1 MRSFFKLDR
10 EKNLNYVESLQIVSS
25 LSKLFSE
32 NDTPFLHYRV
42 MENLFCQCFQAENL
56 SRSDTAYDAKI
67 GNLGIGLKTFIC
79 NKKASIEKV
88 AEFNKDSQIFK
99 TKTDSKELV
108 ETLATLRNERIQL
121 ANDLYGITSSIYH
134 IIARDINKLIFF
146 ETDYNKI
153 DINNIRNIKD
163 TKASLSFYDGINEY
177 YFNYSKSV
185 LQRKF
190 YIPQEFSSV
199 DIRILEN
206 PFEFLLLLKDNLL
219 GANVIKPK
227 IAGVDYVILPL
238 YSTKSKEKNV
248 PEKSGL
254 NQWNAGGRKRKYGE
268 VYIPVPIKIH
278 QLYPNFFP
286 SRDTPFTLKT
296 PLNENLQ
303 VKLCQDNSKALMSNP
318 NDDLANWLLKKTLRL
333 REGEIVTYEK
343 MQNLG
348 FDCVIIEKKENGIYN
363 IDIRPLDSYE
373 KFINDFEKN
382 L

>member
-1 MRSFFKLDR
+1 MKSFFKLDR
-10 EKNLNYVESLQIVSS
+10 EKSLNYVESLQIISS

-42 MENLFCQCFQAENL
+42 MENLFCQCFEAENL

-67 GNLGIGLKTFIC
+67 ENLGIGLKTFIC
-79 NKKASIEKV
+79 NSNASIEKI
-88 AEFNKDSQIFK
+88 AEFNKDSPFLK
-99 TKTDSKELV
+99 SKKDSKELA
-108 ETLATLRNERIQL
+108 ETLAQMRNDRIQL
-121 ANDLYGITSSIYH
+121 ANDLYGITNSIYH
-134 IIARDINKLIFF
+134 IIARDRNKLIFF
-146 ETDYNKI
+146 EADYEKINTDSIKVF
-153 DINNIRNIKD
+153 KD

-177 YFNYSKSV
+177 YFNRSKSV

-190 YIPQEFSSV
+190 YIPQNFSSI
-199 DIRILEN
+199 DIKILEN
-206 PFEFLLLLKDNLL
+206 PFEFLLLFKDNLL
-219 GANVIKPK
+219 QANVIKPK
-227 IAGVDYVILPL
+227 ISGVDYVILPL
-238 YSTKSKEKNV
+238 YSIKNKEKIV

-268 VYIPVPIKIH
+268 LYIPIPIKIH

-286 SRDTPFTLKT
+286 PRDTPFILKT

-318 NDDLANWLLKKTLRL
+318 NDDLANWLLKKVLRL
-333 REGEIVTYEK
+333 QEKEIATYEK

-348 FDCVIIEKKENGIYN
+348 FDCVIIEKKDNKIYK

-373 KFINDFEKN
+373 KFINN
-382 L
+382 Y